1 MNNKKEINNKK
12 EMINKL
18 LSDSKF
24 RERYIHPRK
33 HSMSST
39 LRWIYKPILSNKK
52 VISSSIIFAI
62 LNGIIPIISI
72 YTIYYITW
80 IISEKNLMYSEVV
93 INIVILIVS
102 LFLASVISIDIEN
115 KTYSIFT
122 NVRMNM
128 TKNILDKYMSMDF
141 GLFDNAE
148 FLDDLGNWNRSLQG
162 NKSGVEGVYHC
173 IYGLLGKVVSFIIL
187 SILMVR
193 ISIYVPLLA
202 LCYLVLYN
210 FTGMKL
216 GNFELKYR
224 KKLDSISRKFG
235 VHTNIGADFRYGKE
249 LRIYKIKEKLIS
261 KSKELHDEY
270 AKQNKEMKRHK
281 FFITLPNLILLG
293 AIFGFVIITIMYK
306 SYNGYF
312 TISEMI
318 LFLTSATVYIQILEE
333 VLNSILFIRSEAIY
347 IGEMI
352 DLYEVDLSFEKHSQ
366 YERIDSLFEL
376 EFQDVSFRYPNSEKL
391 VINKFSI
398 KICSGEK
405 IALVGLNGAG
415 KSTLVKLIIGL
426 YEPTSGTILL
436 NGKNINLY
444 SHKARYEFF
453 ATVFQNP
460 EPLAMTVAENVT
472 CTNEY
477 DRERL
482 EMALK
487 SVGLYNK
494 VYSRKAN
501 VETNLLKVFDDEGMI
516 MSGGEN
522 QKLAIA
528 RAFYRKYAKFIIL
541 DEPTSALDSMAERDF
556 YDDVNKIF
564 NGKTVLFISH
574 RLASTK
580 FCDRII
586 LLDDGGASEVGT
598 HVELIKL
605 KGKYY
610 MMYEKQ
616 SENYIKNSK

>member
-1 MNNKKEINNKK
+1 MNNKKET
-12 EMINKL
+12 INKL
-18 LSDSKF
+18 LFDSEF

-33 HSMSST
+33 HNLASV
-39 LRWIYKPILSNKK
+39 LRWIYKPILSNIKI
-52 VISSSIIFAI
+52 ISSSIIFAI
-62 LNGIIPIISI
+62 SNGMIPILSI

-80 IISEKNLMYSEVV
+80 IISEKNIMYSEVV
-93 INIVILIVS
+93 MNIVILIVS
-102 LFLASVISIDIEN
+102 LFLASIISIDIQN

-141 GLFDNAE
+141 GLFDNAG

-162 NKSGVEGVYHC
+162 NKSGVEGIYHS
-173 IYGLLGKVVSFIIL
+173 IYDLLGKVVSFIIL
-187 SILMVR
+187 SIFMKRV
-193 ISIYVPLLA
+193 SIYVPLLA

-210 FTGMKL
+210 FTGMQL

-224 KKLDSISRKFG
+224 KKLDGISRKFG

-261 KSKELHDEY
+261 TSKELLDEY
-270 AKQNKEMKRHK
+270 ARQNKEMKRHK

-293 AIFGFVIITIMYK
+293 GIFGFAIIITMYK

-318 LFLTSATVYIQILEE
+318 LFLTSVAVYIQILEE
-333 VLNSILFIRSEAIY
+333 ISNSILFIRSEAIY

-352 DLYEVDLSFEKHSQ
+352 DLYEVDLSFEKYSQ
-366 YERIDSLFEL
+366 YEKIDSMFEL
-376 EFQDVSFRYPNSEKL
+376 EFQDVCFRYPNSKKF

-436 NGKNINLY
+436 NGKNINVY
-444 SHKARYEFF
+444 SYKARYEFF

-460 EPLAMTVAENVT
+460 EPLAMTIAENVT
-472 CTNEY
+472 CTDDYN
-477 DRERL
+477 RERL
-482 EMALK
+482 EMVLK

-494 VYSRKAN
+494 VYSSKTN

-528 RAFYRKYAKFIIL
+528 RAFYRKNAKFIIL
-541 DEPTSALDSMAERDF
+541 DEPTSALDSIAERGF
-556 YDDVNKIF
+556 YEDVNKIF
-564 NGKTVLFISH
+564 HGKTVLFISH

-580 FCDRII
+580 FCDSII
-586 LLDDGGASEVGT
+586 LLDDGGVSEVGT
-598 HVELIKL
+598 HDELINL

-610 MMYEKQ
+610 MLYEKQ
-616 SENYIKNSK
+616 SGNYKKSAK